1 MVCWCAYIICT
12 GCIRYLSPAARFCG
26 LGRPAL
32 TAAGPES
39 SRLSGG
45 RHFIFVIR
53 YRMYPGSRLCLCLFL
68 TCGRGIGLSTNK
80 LLTTPPSDADI
91 HAFRPPLLRPSHRPS
106 PWPPLLA
113 ASGLLVLPSFLLLPR
128 APSAL
133 RVPSLLLPTVSHPF
147 PSPSADALPDKRSHS
162 LRQ

>member
-1 MVCWCAYIICT
+1 MC
-12 GCIRYLSPAARFCG
+12 CIRHLPLPRVCG
-26 LGRPAL
+26 LGKPAL

-45 RHFIFVIR
+45 RHFVFVIR

-68 TCGRGIGLSTNK
+68 TCGRCIGLSTNNY
-80 LLTTPPSDADI
+80 LLATTPPSDADI
-91 HAFRPPLLRPSHRPS
+91 HACRPPLLRPNHRPS
-106 PWPPLLA
+106 QWPPLLA
-113 ASGLLVLPSFLLLPR
+113 ASGLLVLPSSLLSPR

-147 PSPSADALPDKRSHS
+147 PSPSADALPDKRSHP
-162 LRQ
+162 LRP